1 VKTLLSRF
9 AALFRHRHIDRDLD
23 DELETHIAMLTE
35 ENVRNGMTREEA
47 RDAARRS
54 FGGIEQIKEAYRDR
68 RTLPAIETV
77 LKDLRYAAR
86 MLRRSPG
93 FTAVAVL
100 SLALGIG
107 ANTAI
112 FTLINAVML
121 RTLPVET
128 PSELVVLEPRFRGT
142 DKAFI
147 SFPMYR
153 DLRTRQQ
160 VFTDIFASAGSTPTR
175 VTVQPGANP
184 VTIDNVRTGF
194 VSANYWNVLRIRPAA
209 GRFFTADED
218 SNPARSETLGSVVV
232 LSYAFWERQFGRNP
246 AVLDTTIAIG
256 RSPSRIIGVT
266 PRGFSSEVVDDAPDM
281 WVPLTS
287 FSSRAELEDRH
298 FNSWGY
304 MARLKS
310 GISRE
315 RATAA
320 MTLLFQQL
328 LADERTQER
337 RAGST
342 NAQDDTLVLE
352 PGATGLSYYLRRKF
366 GKPLWIVMA
375 VVGIVLLIACA
386 NVANLLLAR
395 ATRRQREIVVRLA
408 LGCSRRRLIRQL
420 LTESVLLSAIGAAV
434 GLVFASWGSR
444 ALLRLVDVGPSVLP
458 IDLVPDSR
466 VLVFTIAVVLLS
478 GIGFGIAPA
487 VRASRGELRAAAARH
502 RNRLSRTLVAAQVA
516 LSLLLLIGAGLLV
529 RSLSNLHNIDL
540 GFRPEHVLI
549 FDLAHNASKRD
560 PASLANVAEQAYHRV
575 NRVAGVH
582 SASFS
587 AVLIFSP
594 SQDVSSAVH
603 LEGYPPGENARLR
616 FNSVSPRYFET
627 VGMTLLAGRPIEDS
641 DTAGSPFVTVIN
653 ESAERRYFVH
663 GASLGKI
670 IETTRPPYKGF
681 RFQVIGVVRDAKY
694 NDVRAETQ
702 PMFYL
707 PLTQLTRSLRSL
719 EVRTTQP
726 ASSIAGPVRQALLE
740 VSKDIMIRRVITLT
754 EHVDRTLSSER
765 MIATLCSFF
774 GVLALILASIG
785 LYGVMSYAVAQRTSE
800 IGIRMALGASARR
813 VLRMVLQQSLL
824 VVGIGA
830 VAGIALAQAS
840 TRLLANFLYGLAPTD
855 PITIASATF
864 LLLAVA
870 LLAAWLPARRAT
882 RVDPMT
888 ALRYE

>member
-1 VKTLLSRF
+1 VKTLLSRLG
-9 AALFRHRHIDRDLD
+9 AIFRHRHIDRDLN
-23 DELETHIAMLTE
+23 DELETHIAMLAE
-35 ENVRNGMTREEA
+35 ENMRRGMTSEEA

-54 FGGIEQIKEAYRDR
+54 FGGIEQVKETYRDR

-77 LKDLRYAAR
+77 LKDLLYAAR
-86 MLRRSPG
+86 MLRKSPG

-121 RTLPVET
+121 RTLPVKD
-128 PSELVVLEPRFRGT
+128 PSELVVLEPKFRGT
-142 DKAFI
+142 DRAFI

-153 DLRTRQQ
+153 DLRSRQQ

-194 VSANYWNVLRIRPAA
+194 VSANYWTLLGIRPAA
-209 GRFFTADED
+209 GRFFTTDED
-218 SNPARSETLGSVVV
+218 SNPASSETLGSVVV

-246 AVLDTTIAIG
+246 AVLNTTITIG
-256 RSPSRIIGVT
+256 RSPSRIIGIA
-266 PRGFSSEVVDDAPDM
+266 PRGFTSEVVDDAPDM
-281 WVPLTS
+281 LVPLTS

-304 MARLKS
+304 MARLKP
-310 GISRE
+310 GVTRE

-320 MTLLFQQL
+320 TTLLFQQL
-328 LADERTQER
+328 LAAERTQEHR
-337 RAGST
+337 VGST
-342 NAQDDTLVLE
+342 NAQDDTIVLE
-352 PGATGLSYYLRRKF
+352 PGATGLSYYLRRRF
-366 GKPLWIVMA
+366 GKPLEIIMA

-395 ATRRQREIVVRLA
+395 ATRRRREIVVRLA

-420 LTESVLLSAIGAAV
+420 LTESVLLSAIGAAA
-434 GLVFASWGSR
+434 GLVFAYWGSK

-458 IDLVPDSR
+458 IDLLPDSR
-466 VLVFTIAVVLLS
+466 VLVFMIAVVVLS
-478 GIGFGIAPA
+478 AVGFGIAPA
-487 VRASRGELRAAAARH
+487 VRASREELRAAASHRRH
-502 RNRLSRTLVAAQVA
+502 RLSRTLVAAQVA

-529 RSLSNLHNIDL
+529 RSLNNLHNIDL

-549 FDLAHNASKRD
+549 FELAHNASKRD
-560 PASLANVAEQAYHRV
+560 PASLAGVAEQAYHRV
-575 NRVAGVH
+575 NQVAGVQ

-587 AVLIFSP
+587 AMLIFSP
-594 SQDVSSAVH
+594 SDVSSAVH
-603 LEGYPPGENARLR
+603 LEGYPSGENARLR
-616 FNSVSPRYFET
+616 FNTVSPRYFET
-627 VGMTLLAGRPIEDS
+627 VGMTLLAGRAIEDS
-641 DTAGSPFVTVIN
+641 DTASSPFVAVIN

-663 GASLGKI
+663 GSALGKT

-702 PMFYL
+702 PMFYV

-726 ASSIAGPVRQALLE
+726 AAAITGPVRQALLE

-765 MIATLCSFF
+765 MITTLCSFF

-800 IGIRMALGASARR
+800 IGIRMALGASARN
-813 VLRMVLQQSLL
+813 VLGMVLQQSLL
-824 VVGIGA
+824 VVGIGV
-830 VAGIALAQAS
+830 VAGLALAQAS
-840 TRLLANFLYGLAPTD
+840 TRLLANFLYGLTPNDPTA
-855 PITIASATF
+855 IASATF
-864 LLLAVA
+864 VLLAVS
-870 LLAAWLPARRAT
+870 LLATWLPARRAM